1 MGGRHSR
8 VLLHSSCEYDK
19 LAARGTF
26 PGRRQ
31 GDPQAGDQATRDHAA
46 GTVKAERLAE
56 RVVRAGDAAAT
67 RLYGWRYNPLHQT
80 GTVAFA
86 MLLVLIV
93 TGLYLLVF
101 YRVSAPWAS
110 VQRLV
115 ADPWLG
121 RWIRSL
127 HRFASDAMV
136 IAAVIHAFRM
146 FAQARSWGPRALAW
160 ISGVVLLLFVFVSGW
175 TGFVIVWDT
184 FGARLAIAG
193 AEMFDALPVLSE
205 PVRRIFSGERPI
217 PGAFF
222 FINLFL
228 HVAIPLGVAAGLW
241 IHVSRVARP
250 TLLPPRVLTVAIVGG
265 LTLLSVVLPAP
276 LPPEANPFQLI
287 TSVPVDLVYGFWLPW
302 TEGMPGWVGWSAAT
316 AAFIGAIAVPRVMR
330 RAREGTWSPSVVDER
345 LCTGCN
351 QCPQDCPW
359 EAIAMRPRTDGRATL
374 VAHVNPSLCVSCG
387 ICAGSCAPM
396 GVGPAL
402 RTGRDQVAA
411 IRVLALDFEE
421 AEPPPVVAMLCA
433 NAPPGHREALERA
446 GATIHQL
453 TCTGNLHTSAVEL
466 ALRGGAAGVIV
477 FSCPPRDC
485 RGREGPK
492 WLEHRVYHD
501 REAELQPRVDRR
513 RVRLATAASGDLAG
527 TLRSL
532 ESFRR
537 ELLTLAVPES
547 AGLDAEAEVVCD
559 PQPVLSGRV
568 RR

>member
-1 MGGRHSR
+1 
-8 VLLHSSCEYDK
+8 VL
-19 LAARGTF
+19 
-26 PGRRQ
+26 
-31 GDPQAGDQATRDHAA
+31 
-46 GTVKAERLAE
+46 
-56 RVVRAGDAAAT
+56 RAGDAVAT
-67 RLYGWRYNPLHQT
+67 GLYGWRYNPLHQT
-80 GTVAFA
+80 GTIAFA
-86 MLLVLIV
+86 MLLDLIV

-136 IAAVIHAFRM
+136 VAVLIHAFRM

-160 ISGVVLLLFVFVSGW
+160 ISGVTLLLFVFVSGW

-193 AEMFDALPVLSE
+193 AELFDALPLLSE
-205 PVRRIFSGERPI
+205 PVRRIFSGEGAI

-250 TLLPPRVLTVAIVGG
+250 TLLPPRALNIALIGG
-265 LTLLSVVLPAP
+265 LTLLAIFLPAP
-276 LPPEANPFQLI
+276 LPPEANPFRLDS
-287 TSVPVDLVYGFWLPW
+287 SVPADLVYGFWLPW
-302 TEGMPGWVGWSAAT
+302 TEGAPAWVGWSAAT
-316 AAFIGAIAVPRVMR
+316 VVFLGAIMVPRFMR
-330 RAREGTWSPSVVDER
+330 RPREGTWTPSFVDER

-359 EAIAMRPRTDGRATL
+359 EAIAMQPRTDGRTTL
-374 VAHVNPSLCVSCG
+374 VAHVNPALCVSCG

-402 RTGRDQVAA
+402 RTGRDQVME
-411 IRVLALDFEE
+411 IRELARQFTP
-421 AEPPPVVAMLCA
+421 AENPPTVAMLCA
-433 NAPPGHREALERA
+433 NAPPDHRDALEQA
-446 GATIHQL
+446 GATLHL
-453 TCTGNLHTSAVEL
+453 LPCTGNLHTSAVEL

-492 WLEHRVYHD
+492 WLEQRVYHD
-501 REAELQPRVDRR
+501 REAEMQARVDRR
-513 RVRLATAASGDLAG
+513 RVRLATAAPGDLAG
-527 TLRSL
+527 TLASW

-537 ELLTLAVPES
+537 DVLALDVPPPAS
-547 AGLDAEAEVVCD
+547 LDDSEPECD
-559 PQPVLSGRV
+559 PQPVLTGRS
-568 RR
+568 R

>member
-1 MGGRHSR
+1 
-8 VLLHSSCEYDK
+8 VL
-19 LAARGTF
+19 RG
-26 PGRRQ
+26 
-31 GDPQAGDQATRDHAA
+31 
-46 GTVKAERLAE
+46 V
-56 RVVRAGDAAAT
+56 DAAAT
-67 RLYGWRYNPLHQT
+67 WLYGWRYNPLHQT
-80 GTVAFA
+80 GTIAFA

-110 VQRLV
+110 VERLV

-121 RWIRSL
+121 RWTRSL

-136 IAAVIHAFRM
+136 IAVVIHAFRM

-160 ISGVVLLLFVFVSGW
+160 ISGVTLLLFVFVSGW

-184 FGARLAIAG
+184 FGARVAIAG
-193 AEMFDALPVLSE
+193 AELFDALPGLSE
-205 PVRRIFSGERPI
+205 PVRRIFSGEGPI

-250 TLLPPRVLTVAIVGG
+250 TLLPPRALNIALIGG
-265 LTLLSVVLPAP
+265 LTLLAIFLPAP
-276 LPPEANPFQLI
+276 LPPEANPFRLVS
-287 TSVPVDLVYGFWLPW
+287 SVPADLIYGFWLPW
-302 TEGMPGWVGWSAAT
+302 TEGAPAWVGWSAAT
-316 AAFIGAIAVPRVMR
+316 LVFVGAIMVPRFMR
-330 RAREGTWSPSVVDER
+330 RPRDGTWTPSLVDER

-359 EAIAMRPRTDGRATL
+359 EAIAMRPRTDGRTTL
-374 VAHVNPSLCVSCG
+374 VAHVNPALCVSCG

-402 RTGRDQVAA
+402 RTGRDQVME
-411 IRVLALDFEE
+411 IRALAQQFTP
-421 AEPPPVVAMLCA
+421 AENTPIVAMLCA
-433 NAPPGHREALERA
+433 NAPPEHRDALERA
-446 GATIHQL
+446 GATLHLL
-453 TCTGNLHTSAVEL
+453 TCTGNLHTSALEL

-492 WLEHRVYHD
+492 WLEQRIYHD
-501 REAELQPRVDRR
+501 REAELQARVDRR

-527 TLRSL
+527 TLASW

-537 ELLTLAVPES
+537 DVLALDVPS
-547 AGLDAEAEVVCD
+547 PASLDDSEPECD
-559 PQPVLSGRV
+559 PQPVLTGRA
-568 RR
+568 R

>member
-1 MGGRHSR
+1 
-8 VLLHSSCEYDK
+8 
-19 LAARGTF
+19 
-26 PGRRQ
+26 
-31 GDPQAGDQATRDHAA
+31 
-46 GTVKAERLAE
+46 
-56 RVVRAGDAAAT
+56 
-67 RLYGWRYNPLHQT
+67 
-80 GTVAFA
+80 

-101 YRVSAPWAS
+101 YRISAPWAS
-110 VQRLV
+110 VQRIV

-136 IAAVIHAFRM
+136 VAAVIHAFRM

-160 ISGVVLLLFVFVSGW
+160 ISGVTLLLFVFVSGW

-193 AEMFDALPVLSE
+193 AELFDALPLLSE
-205 PVRRIFSGERPI
+205 PVRRIFSGEGPI

-250 TLLPPRVLTVAIVGG
+250 TLLPPRALNIALIGG
-265 LTLLSVVLPAP
+265 LTLLAIFLPAP
-276 LPPEANPFQLI
+276 LPPEANPFRLVS
-287 TSVPVDLVYGFWLPW
+287 SVPADLVYGFWLPW
-302 TEGMPGWVGWSAAT
+302 TEGAPAWVGWSAAT
-316 AAFIGAIAVPRVMR
+316 VVLVGAIVVPRIMR
-330 RAREGTWSPSVVDER
+330 RPREGTWTPSVVDER

-351 QCPQDCPW
+351 QCPKDCPW
-359 EAIAMRPRTDGRATL
+359 EAIAMQPRTDGRTTL
-374 VAHVNPSLCVSCG
+374 VAHVNPALCVSCG

-402 RTGRDQVAA
+402 RTGRDQVAEM
-411 IRVLALDFEE
+411 RVLARQFAPTGD
-421 AEPPPVVAMLCA
+421 PSIVAMFCA
-433 NAPPGHREALERA
+433 NAPPDHRDALEKA
-446 GATIHQL
+446 GATLQLL

-492 WLEHRVYHD
+492 WLEQRFYHD
-501 REAELQPRVDRR
+501 REAELQERVDRR
-513 RVRLATAASGDLAG
+513 RVRLATAAPGDLAG
-527 TLRSL
+527 TLAPW

-537 ELLTLAVPES
+537 DVLALAVPPS
-547 AGLDAEAEVVCD
+547 ASLDDSEPECE
-559 PQPVLSGRV
+559 PQPVLTGRP
-568 RR
+568 R

>member
-1 MGGRHSR
+1 M
-8 VLLHSSCEYDK
+8 
-19 LAARGTF
+19 TF
-26 PGRRQ
+26 
-31 GDPQAGDQATRDHAA
+31 A
-46 GTVKAERLAE
+46 L
-56 RVVRAGDAAAT
+56 
-67 RLYGWRYNPLHQT
+67 
-80 GTVAFA
+80 
-86 MLLVLIV
+86 LLVLIV

-115 ADPWLG
+115 DDPWIG
-121 RWIRSL
+121 RWMRSL

-136 IAAVIHAFRM
+136 LFAVIHAVRM

-160 ISGVVLLLFVFVSGW
+160 VSGVSLLLLVFVSGW

-193 AEMFDALPVLSE
+193 AVLFDALPILSE
-205 PVRRIFSGERPI
+205 PLQRIFSGERPI

-250 TLLPPRVLTVAIVGG
+250 TLLPPRVLGTAVVGG
-265 LTLLSVVLPAP
+265 LTILAILAPAP
-276 LPPEANPFQLI
+276 LPPEANPFELVQY
-287 TSVPVDLVYGFWLPW
+287 VPGDFLYAFWMPWVERLPAWAGW
-302 TEGMPGWVGWSAAT
+302 TGAT
-316 AAFIGAIAVPRVMR
+316 ATFMAALVVPRIMR
-330 RAREGTWSPSVVDER
+330 RSRVGEWAPSVVDER

-359 EAIAMRPRTDGRATL
+359 GAIAMQPRTDGRTTL
-374 VAHVNPSLCVSCG
+374 VAHVNPDLCVSCG

-402 RTGRDQVAA
+402 RTGRDQLVA
-411 IRVLALDFEE
+411 IRTLAEQFELS
-421 AEPPPVVAMLCA
+421 ASPAIVAIACA
-433 NAPPGHREALERA
+433 NLPPTHRAALQRA
-446 GATIHQL
+446 GATIH
-453 TCTGNLHTSAVEL
+453 TVSCTGNLHTSAVEL
-466 ALRGGAAGVIV
+466 VLRGGAAGVII

-492 WLEHRVYHD
+492 WLEQRMYHD

-513 RVRLATAASGDLAG
+513 RVRLAVAAAGDLAG
-527 TLRSL
+527 TMRTL
-532 ESFRR
+532 EEFQRDLLMIGTTEAGELGDPEIVCEPTPVMTGRGRR
-537 ELLTLAVPES
+537 
-547 AGLDAEAEVVCD
+547 
-559 PQPVLSGRV
+559 
-568 RR
+568 

>member
-1 MGGRHSR
+1 MGR
-8 VLLHSSCEYDK
+8 
-19 LAARGTF
+19 T
-26 PGRRQ
+26 
-31 GDPQAGDQATRDHAA
+31 ATRDQPA
-46 GTVKAERLAE
+46 GTVRAERLAE
-56 RVVRAGDAAAT
+56 RVLRAGDAVAT

-80 GTVAFA
+80 GTIAFA
-86 MLLVLIV
+86 LLLVLIV

-101 YRVSAPWAS
+101 YRISAPWAS
-110 VQRLV
+110 VQRMV

-136 IAAVIHAFRM
+136 VAVVIHAFRM

-160 ISGVVLLLFVFVSGW
+160 ISGVTMLLFVFVSGW

-193 AEMFDALPVLSE
+193 AELFDALPVLSE
-205 PVRRIFSGERPI
+205 PVRRIFSGEGPI

-250 TLLPPRVLTVAIVGG
+250 TLLPPRALNIAVIGG
-265 LTLLSVVLPAP
+265 LTLLAIFLPAP
-276 LPPEANPFQLI
+276 LPPGANPFRLV
-287 TSVPVDLVYGFWLPW
+287 TSVPADLVYGFWLPW
-302 TEGMPGWVGWSAAT
+302 TEGAPAWVGWSAAT
-316 AAFIGAIAVPRVMR
+316 VVFVGAIMVPRFMR
-330 RAREGTWSPSVVDER
+330 RPREGTWTPSFVDER

-359 EAIAMRPRTDGRATL
+359 EAIAMQPRTDGRTTL
-374 VAHVNPSLCVSCG
+374 VAHVNPALCVSCG
-387 ICAGSCAPM
+387 ICAGSCPPM
-396 GVGPAL
+396 GVGPAA
-402 RTGRDQVAA
+402 RTGRDQVAD
-411 IRVLALDFEE
+411 IRALARQF
-421 AEPPPVVAMLCA
+421 APTANPPIVAMLCA
-433 NAPPGHREALERA
+433 NAPPGHRDALEQA
-446 GATIHQL
+446 GATLHLL

-485 RGREGPK
+485 RGREGPQ
-492 WLEHRVYHD
+492 WLEQRFYHD
-501 REAELQPRVDRR
+501 REAELQERVDRR
-513 RVRLATAASGDLAG
+513 RVRLATAAAGDLAG
-527 TLRSL
+527 TLASW

-537 ELLTLAVPES
+537 DVLTLDTPS
-547 AGLDAEAEVVCD
+547 PDSLDDPDPACD
-559 PQPVLSGRV
+559 PQPVLTGRS
-568 RR
+568 R